1 VQYDKSVVELKK
13 FDTNKLENYKNDS
26 DFDYT
31 IYESKPTI
39 FTRIWNWFKRIL
51 IKFFTWLFG
60 VNKATGIVAW
70 ILQAIPYIIL
80 LIVLLLILK
89 FFLKVNTNSILSG
102 KIDKATVILTEDEEI
117 IKNKDISQL
126 IKKAIEQKNYRLAV
140 RYYYLLTLQKLQEN
154 GLIAWEPHKTNED
167 YINEMQSKKMI
178 SKFKDVTHLY
188 DFVWYGNFEINEL
201 EFAKAASNFEDL
213 TKRIK

>member
-1 VQYDKSVVELKK
+1 MQYDKRTIELKK
-13 FDTNKLENYKNDS
+13 FDIDKLDDYRTDS

-39 FTRIWNWFKRIL
+39 FARIWNWFKRML
-51 IKFFTWLFG
+51 TKFFSWLFG
-60 VNKATGIVAW
+60 ADKAVGIVIW

-89 FFLKVNTNSILSG
+89 FFLKVNSNSILSG
-102 KIDKATVILTEDEEI
+102 KTEKASVILTEDEEI

-126 IKKAIEQKNYRLAV
+126 IKKAIADKNYRLAV

-154 GLIAWEPHKTNED
+154 ELIAWEPQKTNAD
-167 YINEMQSKKMI
+167 YINEIKPKEMI
-178 SKFKDVTHLY
+178 SKFKDLTHLY

-201 EFAKAASNFEDL
+201 EFAKVASNFEDL